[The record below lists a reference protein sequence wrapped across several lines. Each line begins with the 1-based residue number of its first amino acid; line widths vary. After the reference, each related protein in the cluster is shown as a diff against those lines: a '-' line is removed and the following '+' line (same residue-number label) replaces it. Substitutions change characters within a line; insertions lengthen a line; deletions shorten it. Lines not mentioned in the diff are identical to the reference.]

1 MVNDII
7 ARLDRHVEL
16 LGHAFYTT
24 GDVDCVADHRDLA
37 FPRMPDA
44 TENYRAEMD
53 SDADAEGHAEVV
65 LKDRGESLPASC
77 IPIAARTAFRRVDF
91 SWLEG
96 VCGREKMAR
105 CLAGEQP
112 HTIWAP
118 ARADRQEFR
127 RAE

>member
-1 MVNDII
+1 VKLGNPKVQLRSNATI
-7 ARLDRHVEL
+7 L
-16 LGHAFYTT
+16 LFLKLTRT
-24 GDVDCVADHRDLA
+24 KPLPMQRPV
-37 FPRMPDA
+37 
-44 TENYRAEMD
+44 
-53 SDADAEGHAEVV
+53 SDAAI
-65 LKDRGESLPASC
+65 ASDSV
-77 IPIAARTAFRRVDF
+77 RDF

-112 HTIWAP
+112 HTIWAL